1 MNTFGDRLRMRH
13 VAAAAALVI
22 ALSGETG
29 AQTSPQTIGDVFDRV
44 YRSVVLVRATERD
57 VPSEPGEPGGRVSS
71 FGSGVLISQ
80 DGRIL
85 TAAHLVH
92 AASEI
97 HVEFW
102 NGQRSRARVVSSAP
116 GADVSLLQAETVPN
130 DAPVAHLAD
139 SDRARIGD
147 QVFIVGAPYGL
158 THTLTVGHVSGR
170 QKPGQMVTGFVH
182 AEFLQTDAAINQGNS
197 GGPMFNITGE
207 VLGVVSHII
216 SKSGGFEGLGFVVT
230 SNVARQL
237 LLERGAAWHGIDA
250 VLLTGDQLKVF
261 NLPEPGVLIQRVVE
275 NSFAAKLGLRG
286 GFVKATIGDRTLI
299 VGGDVVLRVQGVP
312 VAEGHRLKEMLGR
325 LQSGERLT
333 MTIVRQG
340 RLQELSM
347 TVP

>member
-1 MNTFGDRLRMRH
+1 MRH
-13 VAAAAALVI
+13 AAAAVAFLI
-22 ALSGETG
+22 AWSGHTG
-29 AQTSPQTIGDVFDRV
+29 AQASPETVSDVFDRV
-44 YRSVVLVRATERD
+44 YRAVVVVRATERD
-57 VPSEPGEPGGRVSS
+57 VPSEPGEPGGSVSS
-71 FGSGVLISQ
+71 FGSGVLISR

-97 HVEFW
+97 EVRFW
-102 NGQRSRARVVSSAP
+102 NGQHTRARVLSSAP
-116 GADVSLLQAETVPN
+116 GADVSLVQAEEVPSA
-130 DAPVAHLAD
+130 APVAHLAD

-147 QVFIVGAPYGL
+147 RVFIVGAPYGL

-170 QKPGQMVTGFVH
+170 QKPGPTVAGFVH

-197 GGPMFNITGE
+197 GGPMFSMAGE

-216 SKSGGFEGLGFVVT
+216 SKSGGFEGLGFVVA
-230 SNVARQL
+230 SNVAREL
-237 LLERGAAWHGIDA
+237 LLERGAPWHGIDG
-250 VLLTGDQLKVF
+250 VLLSGDLLRVF
-261 NLPEPGVLIQRVVE
+261 NLPEAGVLIQRVVE
-275 NSFAAKLGLRG
+275 NSFAARLGLRG

-312 VAEGHRLKEMLGR
+312 VVEGHRLREMLGR
-325 LQSGERLT
+325 LQSGEQLT

-340 RLQELSM
+340 RLHELSM